1 LQTPSTD
8 TCLKKIQVLKKISS
22 NRQEYPK
29 TIFKNVT
36 SIRVQGRK
44 LTSILDVVVKSA
56 TNLDEVIEAVKQL
69 GVRHVAYGVDQKD
82 QYMVVAEAL
91 LFALKTHLGN
101 DWTKEVEKA
110 WTDTYLILMDVMLKA
125 SDESKKSK

>member
-1 LQTPSTD
+1 
-8 TCLKKIQVLKKISS
+8 LKKISS

-82 QYMVVAEAL
+82 QYMAVAEAL